1 MMNRVARALINRS
14 NQLGHSH
21 ESWLALISYFAI
33 VLLAVMN
40 FRVIDE
46 DLLNARIQDTISAAA
61 AIWLCINLLIITPL
75 LALGNRW
82 IAKARI
88 AKANKKAARALINKG
103 NLLNLHDTPAA
114 MRTYA
119 RAVEL
124 DANNPEGW
132 NQLGHMQRRLRMFD
146 AAEQSYR
153 RVLGLGNHLQ
163 DKKWEAYGAVNL
175 GSLYKEQND
184 MAGAYMYWTKAL
196 RLYREIGM
204 EPQIE
209 QVENWLSKAEQGRES
224 TSSSTPKNRI
234 KRG

>member
-1 MMNRVARALINRS
+1 MNRVARALINRS

-103 NLLNLHDTPAA
+103 NLLSLHDTPAA

-146 AAEQSYR
+146 AAEQSYKQHVMVR
-153 RVLGLGNHLQ
+153 RLPVRP
-163 DKKWEAYGAVNL
+163 DAYRRFLRHPADGGKRFGASVSRARQADRRRPRDQ
-175 GSLYKEQND
+175 GPGD
-184 MAGAYMYWTKAL
+184 GAGGGGDRRGRHL
-196 RLYREIGM
+196 RL
-204 EPQIE
+204 QH
-209 QVENWLSKAEQGRES
+209 LHSCL
-224 TSSSTPKNRI
+224 
-234 KRG
+234 